1 MILEQLNPGS
11 HKTYLLVDAEAGKAM
26 IVDPLLEGMDVY
38 MARLGELGVTL
49 SIVADTHLHAD
60 HASGATGLAR
70 RTGCEYAM
78 HERTAVTTVTRRLA
92 HGDIVTV
99 GDIPVDV
106 LHAPGHAVDG
116 MALIVE
122 GRMLTGDALL
132 IGGAGR
138 SDLPGGDADEHW
150 STLHRTLASFP
161 DSTLFFP
168 GHDRQRRDFSSL
180 GNERRHNPH
189 FEHKDRY
196 SYVRWQEGLLSPTPA
211 WANALVEANLEGAA
225 PKGLEYDPEGAEA
238 CEERAASKADPPKEG
253 GEAPKELG
261 VIHLQGRIE
270 RGKNPVLI
278 LDTRPEREFK
288 GPLGHIEG
296 AYHIPRG
303 QVERRMKE
311 LAPFKQSEVVTVS
324 RTGTSSIDVAAL
336 LARKGFEDVKS
347 LRGGMVAWRARGYRV
362 DR

>member
-11 HKTYLLVDAEAGKAM
+11 HKTYLLVDAEARRAM
-26 IVDPLLEGMDVY
+26 LVDPLLEGVDAY
-38 MARLGELGVTL
+38 MARLAELGAEL
-49 SIVADTHLHAD
+49 SLVADTHLHAD
-60 HASGATGLAR
+60 HASGAAELAR
-70 RTGCEYAM
+70 RAGCDYAM
-78 HERTAVTTVTRRLA
+78 HERTAVAPVTRRLA
-92 HGDIVTV
+92 HGDIVTI

-106 LHAPGHAVDG
+106 LYTPGHAVDG

-168 GHDRQRRDFSSL
+168 GHDREGRDFSSL

-196 SYVRWQEGLLSPTPA
+196 SYVRWQDGLMVPTPE
-211 WANALVEANLEGAA
+211 WAFALVEANLQGEV
-225 PKGLEYDPEGAEA
+225 PKGLEYDAEGAEG
-238 CEERAASKADPPKEG
+238 CEERVAPKAGPAKE

-261 VIHLQGRIE
+261 VVHLQGRIE

-311 LAPFKQSEVVTVS
+311 LAPFKGSEVVTVS
-324 RTGTSSIDVAAL
+324 RTGLTSLDVAAL

>member
-26 IVDPLLEGMDVY
+26 IVDPLLEGVDAYV
-38 MARLGELGVTL
+38 ARLGELGVAL
-49 SIVADTHLHAD
+49 SVVVDTHLHAD
-60 HASGATGLAR
+60 HASGAAELGR
-70 RTGCEYAM
+70 RAGCEYAM
-78 HERTAVTTVTRRLA
+78 HDRTAVAPVTRRLA
-92 HGDIVTV
+92 HGDIVTI

-106 LHAPGHAVDG
+106 LHTPGHAVDG
-116 MALIVE
+116 LALIVE

-168 GHDRQRRDFSSL
+168 GHDRKGRDFSSL

-196 SYVRWQEGLLSPTPA
+196 SYVRWQEGLLSPVPA
-211 WANALVEANLEGAA
+211 WAYALVEANLAGVV
-225 PKGLEYDPEGAEA
+225 PKGLEYDPEGAEG
-238 CEERAASKADPPKEG
+238 CEERAASKADPAKG

-296 AYHIPRG
+296 AYHVPRG
-303 QVERRMKE
+303 QVERHMKE
-311 LAPFKQSEVVTVS
+311 LAPFKHSEVVTVS
-324 RTGTSSIDVAAL
+324 RTGTTSRDVAAL